1 MVYFEADL
9 PMPDKPFW
17 CGRLEEI
24 AEELEALSEPWV
36 DRPIL
41 EQALGI
47 GRRRAQQILA
57 PCVTRQIGRSGLARR
72 EAILEHLRRLAA
84 GERAHYERRRQ
95 RRLAEYLEGLRQ
107 ARLRQPQVLVEAPVS
122 LLSQRFEGLPVGV
135 AVTPGQITVC
145 FQTATEALEKL
156 LALAMAIGNDR
167 ERFEQAVTI
176 GP

>member
-1 MVYFEADL
+1 MVCFEADH

-24 AEELEALSEPWV
+24 AEELEALPEPWV

-41 EQALGI
+41 ERALGI

-57 PCVTRQIGRSGLARR
+57 PCVTRQIGRSGLARSD
-72 EAILEHLRRLAA
+72 AILEHLRRLAA
-84 GERAHYERRRQ
+84 GEQAHYERRRQ
-95 RRLAEYLEGLRQ
+95 HRLAEYLEGLRQ
-107 ARLRQPQVLVEAPVS
+107 ARLRQPQVLVEAPAS
-122 LLSQRFEGLPVGV
+122 LLGQKFEGLPVGV
-135 AVTPGQITVC
+135 AVAPGQITVR